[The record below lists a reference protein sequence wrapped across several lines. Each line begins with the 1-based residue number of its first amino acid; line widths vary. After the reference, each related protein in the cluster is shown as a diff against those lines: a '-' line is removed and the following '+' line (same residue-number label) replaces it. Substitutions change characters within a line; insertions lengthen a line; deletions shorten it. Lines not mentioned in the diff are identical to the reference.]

1 MLSSRPDAAYPR
13 AFPLIASMIA
23 CRETRAG
30 GLRAVLL
37 ATAAMMG
44 TGSVYAQTTAPGQ
57 ESAVTDNLVVTGTRI
72 NRTEFALPVPAQ
84 TLDAQQLEISGA
96 NELSEALVELPAVSV
111 DISTENSQ
119 SSTQSSGL
127 STVSLR
133 SLGSERTL
141 TLIDG
146 RRTVGNSAT
155 GSTISFSTIPTAFI
169 DRVEVITG
177 GASALY
183 GSDAV
188 TGVIN
193 VIMRDDFEG
202 LFFESRAGTSQEGGN
217 TEYGITIAAG
227 ANFADNR
234 GNVMLSFEYDN
245 EKPIYAHQRDKIM
258 TPFRLAANRNAQPD
272 TLTPA
277 RGTAIPGGLF
287 SGNSGTVDAP
297 SYTANYWFYEDRGTG
312 ALTPG
317 FVTARDGFYEGGPET
332 VSIPRERFLLA
343 GKLNYELAENVEFF
357 ASAQYSSLYTRS
369 QRTSDSANSGA
380 LTADFPIYLSD
391 GVMPHPFVPQ
401 PIFDDAIALG
411 RDGIFF
417 RRRWEEFG
425 SRFRE
430 AENDTL
436 RMWAGFKGDV
446 ISNWSYEVNFGYG
459 EFRRSQSRVGD
470 LVIPNYLESINV
482 EYIDASDPSL
492 GLQCVSDF
500 ARSAGCVPLNI
511 FGDGSVSPE
520 AVEWLILRDQLRARN
535 RTTTA
540 SAWMTGD
547 LIDLW
552 AGPVSVAFGYD
563 FRKEMSRTRWDPVST
578 SGAGTVTQQVN
589 QDGVQSVH
597 EGFVEVIIP
606 LLTDA
611 PLAKSLAI
619 EGAAR
624 ISDYSTVGSVLSFKA
639 GGTWQPV
646 DDIRFR
652 GVFARANRAPNNIE
666 LFSRGLGSQSG
677 LPDPCANVTATS
689 VGAYDNTC
697 RQDPIVAAVI
707 ASEGFF
713 FDPRLQVQQPS
724 FGNEDLIEETAN
736 TITAGAVITPG
747 FAPGLQLAADY
758 YSIKIDNA
766 VGTITS
772 NDILQLCYTSGDFF
786 GTASCSIP
794 VRDAVTGQ
802 LMEVR
807 RTSLNIDQLRTKGV
821 DATVAYRFTPADTG
835 IPLLESIPGSVSF
848 TGVMTRVLQ
857 YETEAPVPGAGTT
870 FVDDPLGLLGMPKF
884 TSRLSM
890 TWRNGPVRASWRTL
904 IVGSMLNDDNGRT
917 RLEAC
922 QQFNNC
928 NDKIALFID
937 RELTH
942 NFRVSVD
949 LPQVLGG
956 DAQVYAGINNITN
969 NQGPVLYD
977 TGNVGNLDGNHHTLY
992 DINGRF
998 FYGGVKLHF

>member
-1 MLSSRPDAAYPR
+1 
-13 AFPLIASMIA
+13 MI
-23 CRETRAG
+23 RTT
-30 GLRAVLL
+30 LL
-37 ATAAMMG
+37 ATAASLATSG
-44 TGSVYAQTTAPGQ
+44 AYAQGAG
-57 ESAVTDNLVVTGTRI
+57 SADEAASSDTVVVTGTRI

-133 SLGSERTL
+133 NLGSERTL
-141 TLIDG
+141 SLIDG

-202 LFFESRAGTSQEGGN
+202 LLFDSRVGTSQEGGN
-217 TEYGITIAAG
+217 TEYGVTFAAG
-227 ANFADNR
+227 SNFADDR
-234 GNVMLSFEYDN
+234 GNVMFSFEYDK
-245 EKPIYAHQRDKIM
+245 EKPIYARQRDKIM
-258 TPFRLAANRNAQPD
+258 TPFRLSAQRNDQPD
-272 TLTPA
+272 ALTPA
-277 RGTAIPGGLF
+277 HSTAIPGGLF
-287 SGNSGTVDAP
+287 SGNNGTLADPNYTP
-297 SYTANYWFYEDRGTG
+297 SYWFYEGGGSG

-317 FVTARDGFYEGGPET
+317 FVTAIDGFHEGGPET
-332 VSIPRERFLLA
+332 VSIPRERFLMA
-343 GKLNYELAENVEFF
+343 GKVNYELTENIEFF
-357 ASAQYSSLYTRS
+357 ASAQYSTIYTKS
-369 QRTSDSANSGA
+369 ERTSDSANSGA
-380 LTADFPIYLSD
+380 LTADFPIFLND
-391 GVMPHPFVPQ
+391 GVTPHPFVPQ
-401 PIFDDAIALG
+401 EIFDDAQALG
-411 RDGIFF
+411 RDGVFF
-417 RRRWEEFG
+417 RRRWNEFG
-425 SRFRE
+425 NRFRE

-436 RMWAGFKGDV
+436 RMWAGFKGDL
-446 ISNWSYEVNFGYG
+446 SSSWSYEANFGYG

-482 EYIDASDPSL
+482 EYIDPANPSL

-500 ARSAGCVPLNI
+500 ARGAGCVPLNP
-511 FGDGSVSPE
+511 FGEGSVSPE

-597 EGFVEVIIP
+597 EGFVEMVMP

-611 PLAKSLAI
+611 PMVKSLAI

-624 ISDYSTVGSVLSFKA
+624 VSDYSTVGSVLSFKA

-677 LPDPCANVTATS
+677 LPDLCANVTATS
-689 VGAYDNTC
+689 VGAYDDTC
-697 RQDPIVAAVI
+697 RQDPIVSAVI
-707 ASEGFF
+707 ARDGFF

-724 FGNEDLIEETAN
+724 FGNDDLMEETAN
-736 TITAGAVITPG
+736 TITAGAVITPS
-747 FAPGLQLAADY
+747 FAPGLQIAADY

-766 VGTITS
+766 IGTITS
-772 NDILQLCYTSGDFF
+772 DDILQLCYTSGNFA

-794 VRDAVTGQ
+794 VRDPVTGQ
-802 LMEVR
+802 LMEVG
-807 RTSLNIDQLRTKGV
+807 RTSLNVDQLRTKGV
-821 DATVAYRFTPADTG
+821 DATVAYRFTPGDTG
-835 IPLLESIPGSVSF
+835 VPILESIPGDLSF

-857 YETEAPVPGAGTT
+857 YETEAPVPGTSDT
-870 FVDDPLGLLGMPKF
+870 FVDNPLGLLGMPKF
-884 TSRLSM
+884 TSRLSL
-890 TWRNGPVRASWRTL
+890 TWRNGPLRASWRTL

-917 RLEAC
+917 RLAAC
-922 QQFNNC
+922 EQFNNC
-928 NDKIALFID
+928 DDKIALFLD

-942 NFRVSVD
+942 NFRVSFD
-949 LPQVLGG
+949 LPQFVGG
-956 DAQVYAGINNITN
+956 DAQLYAGVNNITN
-969 NQGPVLYD
+969 NQGPLLYD
-977 TGNVGNLDGNHHTLY
+977 TGNAGNLDGNTHTLY
-992 DINGRF
+992 DMTGRF
-998 FYGGVKLHF
+998 FYGGVKLRF